1 MLIRPFNQ
9 AASST
14 NSKIDSKYL
23 GIATILKWISSDTNF
38 T

>member
-1 MLIRPFNQ
+1 MDSKEAMLIRPFNQ

-23 GIATILKWISSDTNF
+23 GIATILK
-38 T
+38 